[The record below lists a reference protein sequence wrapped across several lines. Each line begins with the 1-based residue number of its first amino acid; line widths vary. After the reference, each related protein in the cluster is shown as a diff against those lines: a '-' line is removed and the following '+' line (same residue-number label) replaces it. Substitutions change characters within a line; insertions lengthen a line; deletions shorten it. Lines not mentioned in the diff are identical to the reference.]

1 MIIYDIEEHEEKI
14 RLKVESSE
22 VNCVIDPNNF
32 SSIPLEFL
40 RFHALMA
47 GYIIAFSL
55 TLSSLMYFG

>member
-1 MIIYDIEEHEEKI
+1 MIIYDIEEHEKI
-14 RLKVESSE
+14 RLKEESSE
-22 VNCVIDPNNF
+22 VNYVIDPNNF

-47 GYIIAFSL
+47 EYIIPLSL